1 MRPWR
6 TALLGLALGLAAVRL
21 AESIYELRKNP
32 DLSTFGKIVQVF
44 KNFFTMEKY
53 SKTQEDKNAI
63 KTKKSSVASKSKEL
77 MIRHTSSKK
86 NNNVSIM
93 TKEASQLNDDI
104 KKKMKFNENTEKGIF
119 RPKSNGN

>member
-1 MRPWR
+1 MSRLNKAQIYAIRW
-6 TALLGLALGLAAVRL
+6 LASENKGSADIASEL
-21 AESIYELRKNP
+21 SITE
-32 DLSTFGKIVQVF
+32 DQVI
-44 KNFFTMEKY
+44 KTMEKY